1 MGSSLGL
8 GDVAFSGSISFSSLP
23 QSMHSLI
30 SLAILSD
37 RITIPCNSISQI
49 LINSQFLG
57 QLLMRRDEVW
67 SLIIPHAFPKSS
79 VERVIVTYPS
89 TPNLVQHEKA
99 FLADLFIPLS
109 RFRRD
114 PCLNSFF
121 SKITI
126 QLDEDRKLSSKIK
139 RKDRRRIMKISIDPS
154 NYNRAP

>member
-37 RITIPCNSISQI
+37 WITISCNSISQI

-79 VERVIVTYPS
+79 VERIIVTYPS
-89 TPNLVQHEKA
+89 KPNLVQHEKA
-99 FLADLFIPLS
+99 FLAWSLHSSFKVHKRSKYEYLLFQDNYLIGW
-109 RFRRD
+109 R
-114 PCLNSFF
+114 
-121 SKITI
+121 SKAF
-126 QLDEDRKLSSKIK
+126 K
-139 RKDRRRIMKISIDPS
+139 
-154 NYNRAP
+154 

>member
-1 MGSSLGL
+1 
-8 GDVAFSGSISFSSLP
+8 
-23 QSMHSLI
+23 
-30 SLAILSD
+30 
-37 RITIPCNSISQI
+37 
-49 LINSQFLG
+49 
-57 QLLMRRDEVW
+57 MRRDEVW

-79 VERVIVTYPS
+79 VGRIIVTYPS

-99 FLADLFIPLS
+99 FLANLFIPLS
-109 RFRRD
+109 RIRRD

-139 RKDRRRIMKISIDPS
+139 RKDRRRIMKIIIDPS